1 MTNRKRIEE
10 LFLPYTVS
18 IIAIILTL
26 IPIYWLLI
34 TSLKK
39 KKDSFTRPPKF
50 IFEPTFENF
59 IKVWNNDFYAQ
70 TIFNSLL
77 ITLIGIIISIFI
89 ALLCAYGLKRYKIKF
104 KSAFMKWLLVAY
116 MLPEFLFVLPMYSIY
131 QSLGIYDTHFGLA
144 LMYQVHVLPFSIWML
159 RSFFDEIPSE
169 IDDAALIDGCRPLT
183 TLFKIYVPIVIP
195 GIVATSVLNAIWM
208 WNELAIAIGL
218 TFSEAHPVTLG
229 ISQFRGYASI
239 DWGGMTA
246 SSVIA
251 LVPLILFSL
260 FAQKHIVKG
269 LTLGSVKA

>member
-1 MTNRKRIEE
+1 
-10 LFLPYTVS
+10 
-18 IIAIILTL
+18 
-26 IPIYWLLI
+26 
-34 TSLKK
+34 
-39 KKDSFTRPPKF
+39 
-50 IFEPTFENF
+50 
-59 IKVWNNDFYAQ
+59 
-70 TIFNSLL
+70 
-77 ITLIGIIISIFI
+77 
-89 ALLCAYGLKRYKIKF
+89 
-104 KSAFMKWLLVAY
+104 MKWLLVAY

-131 QSLGIYDTHFGLA
+131 QLLGIYDTHFGLA

-183 TLFKIYVPIVIP
+183 TLFKIYVPIVVP

>member
-1 MTNRKRIEE
+1 MTNRKRIKE
-10 LFLPYTVS
+10 LILPYIVS

-116 MLPEFLFVLPMYSIY
+116 MLPEFSVSYTHLP
-131 QSLGIYDTHFGLA
+131 
-144 LMYQVHVLPFSIWML
+144 LP
-159 RSFFDEIPSE
+159 
-169 IDDAALIDGCRPLT
+169 T
-183 TLFKIYVPIVIP
+183 TPYV
-195 GIVATSVLNAIWM
+195 
-208 WNELAIAIGL
+208 
-218 TFSEAHPVTLG
+218 
-229 ISQFRGYASI
+229 
-239 DWGGMTA
+239 
-246 SSVIA
+246 
-251 LVPLILFSL
+251 
-260 FAQKHIVKG
+260 
-269 LTLGSVKA
+269 

>member
-1 MTNRKRIEE
+1 MTNRKRIKE
-10 LFLPYTVS
+10 LILPYIVS

-169 IDDAALIDGCRPLT
+169 IDDAALIDGCRPCL
-183 TLFKIYVPIVIP
+183 LY
-195 GIVATSVLNAIWM
+195 TSPSPRDLSTSRM
-208 WNELAIAIGL
+208 
-218 TFSEAHPVTLG
+218 P
-229 ISQFRGYASI
+229 
-239 DWGGMTA
+239 
-246 SSVIA
+246 SSA
-251 LVPLILFSL
+251 
-260 FAQKHIVKG
+260 
-269 LTLGSVKA
+269 